1 MALVGKAKR
10 YTTVLKSENSNII
23 ENGGVIDVNQN
34 QDLYELVSEDLGD
47 VYVHL
52 HSVTIWK
59 DYADQSVEK
68 RDLMNIN
75 YRVFKSKDDK
85 IKDPESFIIE
95 DDLLGQFIDFSL
107 DKNVMTQAYELIN
120 GVLGFEELIND

>member
-1 MALVGKAKR
+1 MALIGKAKR
-10 YTTVLKSENSNII
+10 YAYVLNEGVNERVSDGEILNI
-23 ENGGVIDVNQN
+23 EEQKE
-34 QDLYELVSEDLGD
+34 LYTLKLEDLGD